1 MENILFRK
9 DCVNFLYKNSFKVP
23 QIFKNSKLYRTCVAC
38 TRGETWRIF
47 GIELLKID
55 LIDSYV
61 SVFEISKKVPF
72 HSSLAN
78 NADIFLRRIKNK
90 WLNETKIIFVFLSP
104 VNWARI
110 SCPKTFLGICKK
122 TFFFS
127 FLFFSKIFIGY
138 YHI

>member
-1 MENILFRK
+1 MFPNLPQKYNFGLLFWRIFFLVFRK
-9 DCVNFLYKNSFKVP
+9 DCVNFLYIKNSFKVP

-61 SVFEISKKVPF
+61 SVFEISEKVPF

-90 WLNETKIIFVFLSP
+90 WLNEAKIIFVFFVPGKLSQDLL
-104 VNWARI
+104 
-110 SCPKTFLGICKK
+110 S
-122 TFFFS
+122 
-127 FLFFSKIFIGY
+127 
-138 YHI
+138 